1 MFSFDMLYTGIF
13 TLEDDSEH
21 LVNFENRWADKEKL
35 AHLKR
40 FTLVPK
46 DGVEGMPVVV
56 LNVPTGAKP
65 IFKHRVY
72 GQIST
77 SGGTTRK
84 AFRVY
89 CIGYKLRGLEHLFWI
104 LPNGIVEIGPDPL
117 MAMIIQ
123 QNAPF
128 EIEDPVEEWFSLFP
142 ET

>member
-13 TLEDDSEH
+13 TLDDGSEH
-21 LVNFENRWADKEKL
+21 LVDFENRWANKEKL
-35 AHLKR
+35 AHLKT

-46 DGVEGMPVVV
+46 DGVENMPVVV

-72 GQIST
+72 GQIAAT
-77 SGGTTRK
+77 GGSVRK
-84 AFRVY
+84 PFRVY
-89 CIGYKLRGLEHLFWI
+89 CIGYKFRGVEHLFWI
-104 LPNGIVEIGPDPL
+104 LPNGVVEIGPDPA
-117 MAMIIQ
+117 MATIIQ

-128 EIEDPVEEWFSLFP
+128 EEP